1 MGAAKSSEM
10 KSTITT
16 RLGRAVR
23 AVDRS
28 TQPPIIGKEKHS
40 TNTSLRD
47 VILGGQ
53 DGLVNML
60 GIALGV
66 VAAGGS
72 THVLVVTGIAA
83 AITESIS
90 MGAVA
95 YTSFGTDRDF
105 YLAEM
110 AREQNEIAAKPDDE
124 REEIREIYAA
134 KGFKGQLLED
144 VVSTITSNRETWVS
158 TMMDEELHLQ
168 PSAQRSLMQSA
179 VIVTMATLIGHFI
192 PIVPFIVVA
201 RTPAIILAIALS
213 GVTLFAVG
221 VYSAKTL
228 IGDWRRSGLQMVAIG
243 LSAAAL
249 GFLIGRLF
257 HTIGG

>member
-1 MGAAKSSEM
+1 MQKTSA
-10 KSTITT
+10 T
-16 RLGRAVR
+16 RLGRVVR
-23 AVDRS
+23 ASVDRGRN
-28 TQPPIIGKEKHS
+28 TVPVHEQHS
-40 TNTSLRD
+40 TNNSVRD

-72 THVLVVTGIAA
+72 NHVLVVTGIAA

-95 YTSFGTDRDF
+95 YTSFGSDRDF
-105 YLAEM
+105 YLAEKK
-110 AREQNEIAAKPDDE
+110 RERHEISSRPEEE

-134 KGFKGQLLED
+134 KGFGGQLLDD

-158 TMMDEELHLQ
+158 TMMDEELHLRPVEQ
-168 PSAQRSLMQSA
+168 HSLLRSA
-179 VIVTMATLIGHFI
+179 VIVTVATLIGHLI
-192 PIVPFIVVA
+192 PLVPFVVVT
-201 RTPAIILAIALS
+201 RTPAIIAAIALS
-213 GVTLFAVG
+213 AVTLFAVG

-228 IGDWRRSGLQMVAIG
+228 IGDWRKSGLQMVAIG
-243 LSAAAL
+243 LGAAAL

-257 HTIGG
+257 HTVGG

>member
-1 MGAAKSSEM
+1 MQKPA
-10 KSTITT
+10 TT
-16 RLGRAVR
+16 RLVRAVR
-23 AVDRS
+23 ASVDGGKRTRAAGHEQSS
-28 TQPPIIGKEKHS
+28 T
-40 TNTSLRD
+40 TNSLRD

-83 AITESIS
+83 SITESIS

-95 YTSFGTDRDF
+95 YTSFGSDRDF
-105 YLAEM
+105 YLAM
-110 AREQNEIAAKPDDE
+110 KSREQHDISSRPEEE
-124 REEIREIYAA
+124 REEIREIYAN
-134 KGFKGQLLED
+134 KGFGGQLLDD

-168 PSAQRSLMQSA
+168 PVERRSLVKSA
-179 VIVTMATLIGHFI
+179 VVVTVATLVGHFI
-192 PIVPFIVVA
+192 PLVPFIVVT
-201 RTPAIILAIALS
+201 RTPAIVAAIALS
-213 GVTLFAVG
+213 AVTLFGVG

-228 IGDWRRSGLQMVAIG
+228 IGDWRKSGLQMVAIG
-243 LSAAAL
+243 LGAAAL

-257 HTIGG
+257 QTVGG

>member
-1 MGAAKSSEM
+1 MNTMA
-10 KSTITT
+10 TT
-16 RLGRAVR
+16 ALGSAVR
-23 AVDRS
+23 ATGDVAP
-28 TQPPIIGKEKHS
+28 QGPKIGKETHG
-40 TNTSLRD
+40 TNNSLRD

-95 YTSFGTDRDF
+95 YTSFGSDRDF
-105 YLAEM
+105 YLAERE
-110 AREQNEIAAKPDDE
+110 REQKEVSTRPEEE

-144 VVSTITSNRETWVS
+144 VVSTITLNRETWVN
-158 TMMDEELHLQ
+158 TMMNEELHLQ
-168 PSAQRSLMQSA
+168 PVEQQSLVRSA
-179 VIVTMATLIGHFI
+179 VVVTFATLIGHFI
-192 PIVPFIVVA
+192 PIVPFMVVT
-201 RTPAIILAIALS
+201 RTPAIILAIVLS
-213 GVTLFAVG
+213 AVTLFGVG

-228 IGDWRRSGLQMVAIG
+228 VGDWRKSGVQMVAIG
-243 LSAAAL
+243 LGAAAV

>member
-1 MGAAKSSEM
+1 M
-10 KSTITT
+10 KAPIST

-23 AVDRS
+23 AVDPSSMNPSRGHKQHR
-28 TQPPIIGKEKHS
+28 TK
-40 TNTSLRD
+40 NSLRD

-72 THVLVVTGIAA
+72 NHVLVVTGIAA

-95 YTSFGTDRDF
+95 YTSFGSDRDF
-105 YLAEM
+105 YLAEKE
-110 AREQNEIAAKPDDE
+110 REQKEISTRPEEE
-124 REEIREIYAA
+124 RDEIREIYGA
-134 KGFKGQLLED
+134 KGFKGELLED

-158 TMMDEELHLQ
+158 TMMNEELHLQ
-168 PSAQRSLMQSA
+168 PVAQRSLVQSA
-179 VIVTMATLIGHFI
+179 VIVTVATLIGHLI
-192 PIVPFIVVA
+192 PIVPFMVVA
-201 RTPAIILAIALS
+201 RTPAIITAIALS
-213 GVTLFAVG
+213 AVTLFAVG

-228 IGDWRRSGLQMVAIG
+228 VGDWRKSGIQMVAIG
-243 LSAAAL
+243 LGAAAL
-249 GFLIGRLF
+249 GFFIRRLF

>member
-1 MGAAKSSEM
+1 M
-10 KSTITT
+10 KKRITT

-23 AVDRS
+23 ASVDGGKGTPAPAREQSS
-28 TQPPIIGKEKHS
+28 T
-40 TNTSLRD
+40 TNSLRD

-72 THVLVVTGIAA
+72 THVLVVAGIAA
-83 AITESIS
+83 SITESIS

-95 YTSFGTDRDF
+95 YTSFGSDRDF
-105 YLAEM
+105 YLAM
-110 AREQNEIAAKPDDE
+110 KGREQHDISSRPEEE

-134 KGFKGQLLED
+134 KGFGGRLLDD

-168 PSAQRSLMQSA
+168 PVEQRSLVSA
-179 VIVTMATLIGHFI
+179 VVVTVATLVLELIA
-192 PIVPFIVVA
+192 V
-201 RTPAIILAIALS
+201 LAFTFD
-213 GVTLFAVG
+213 G
-221 VYSAKTL
+221 
-228 IGDWRRSGLQMVAIG
+228 RRSVLRAVWKLLSCVLTASSTLTAI
-243 LSAAAL
+243 S
-249 GFLIGRLF
+249 R
-257 HTIGG
+257 